1 MNSTDPIEIPAHHA
15 VFSVTALSPR
25 FPIPPEIPAQALLIL
40 VSNQRIA
47 IYDGDTP
54 QIYSQAGL
62 HTNIRTSCLIE
73 YLGHKGA
80 VPYYAAGLA
89 DNTLLPEGWTLS
101 GVRELYGRIPEEDL
115 ANASFAVRMI
125 GSAETSRFCG
135 RCGHETERVIM
146 ERSKKCPA
154 CGLVSYPRISPA
166 IIVLIMRGDTILL
179 ARSPRFPEGMRSV
192 IAGFAEPGETLE
204 DAVRREVQEEV
215 GISVKNIH
223 YFASEP
229 WPFPDSLMIG
239 FVADYASGE
248 IVIDNNEI
256 IAAGWFGLDN
266 LPTLPQQMSIS
277 RALID
282 YWINLKTER

>member
-115 ANASFAVRMI
+115 ANASFAVPYDRI
-125 GSAETSRFCG
+125 GRNKPFL
-135 RCGHETERVIM
+135 RPVR
-146 ERSKKCPA
+146 
-154 CGLVSYPRISPA
+154 
-166 IIVLIMRGDTILL
+166 
-179 ARSPRFPEGMRSV
+179 AR
-192 IAGFAEPGETLE
+192 
-204 DAVRREVQEEV
+204 
-215 GISVKNIH
+215 N
-223 YFASEP
+223 
-229 WPFPDSLMIG
+229 
-239 FVADYASGE
+239 
-248 IVIDNNEI
+248 
-256 IAAGWFGLDN
+256 
-266 LPTLPQQMSIS
+266 
-277 RALID
+277 
-282 YWINLKTER
+282 